1 MTAASCDPRTLRDAF
16 GSFMTG
22 VTVVTANDAS
32 GNPIGFT
39 ANSFA
44 SVSIDPPLL
53 LVCIAKTS
61 RNFATMTSANGF
73 AVNVLSEKQIAVS
86 NTFAKPVEDRF
97 AAVEWKRGPHG
108 APILAG
114 VSAWFDCSLNEIVD
128 AGDHAILIG
137 RVEAFENGAMAG
149 LGFARGSYIT
159 PGLSG
164 KAVSAAAE
172 GAPLI
177 AAVVERDGAV
187 LLIPEADGRWRLPQ
201 MALKGGEALAVLQ
214 DYLTATTGLA
224 IEVGFLYSV
233 YDNKTTGHQ
242 HIVYRAGA
250 EPGETQAG
258 RFVPL
263 AELPLD
269 NMDNPAT
276 ADLLRRFAAESAL
289 GNFGVYVGD
298 EKQGKVHPFA
308 RKA

>member
-1 MTAASCDPRTLRDAF
+1 MMRPETRSALPRTR
-16 GSFMTG
+16 SHRSRSTR
-22 VTVVTANDAS
+22 
-32 GNPIGFT
+32 
-39 ANSFA
+39 
-44 SVSIDPPLL
+44 PLL

-61 RNFATMTSANGF
+61 RNFATMTSAKGF
-73 AVNVLSEKQIAVS
+73 AVNVLSDKQMTVS

-97 AAVEWKRGPHG
+97 AAVEWKSGPHG

-164 KAVSAAAE
+164 KAVAAAAE

-201 MALKGGEALAVLQ
+201 MVLKGGEALAALQ
-214 DYLTATTGLA
+214 EYLAATTGLG

-242 HIVYRAGA
+242 HIVYRAAA
-250 EPGETQAG
+250 EPGDSQDG
-258 RFVPL
+258 RFIPL
-263 AELPLD
+263 TELPLD
-269 NMDNPAT
+269 KMDNSAT
-276 ADLLRRFAAESAL
+276 ADLLKRFAAESAL

-298 EKQGKVHPFA
+298 EKQGKVHPYA

>member
-1 MTAASCDPRTLRDAF
+1 MTTASLDPRALRDAF

-61 RNFATMTSANGF
+61 RNFATMTSAKGF
-73 AVNVLSEKQIAVS
+73 AVSVLSDKQMTVS

-97 AAVEWKRGPHG
+97 AAVEWKSGPHG

-164 KAVSAAAE
+164 KAVAAAAE

-187 LLIPEADGRWRLPQ
+187 LLIPESDGRWRLPQ
-201 MALKGGEALAVLQ
+201 MVLKGGEALAALQ
-214 DYLTATTGLA
+214 EYLTATTGLG

-242 HIVYRAGA
+242 HIVYRAAA
-250 EPGETQAG
+250 EPGDSQDG
-258 RFVPL
+258 RFIPL
-263 AELPLD
+263 TELPLD
-269 NMDNPAT
+269 KMDNSAT
-276 ADLLRRFAAESAL
+276 ADLLKRFAAESAL

-298 EKQGKVHPFA
+298 EKQGKVHPYA

>member
-1 MTAASCDPRTLRDAF
+1 MTTASLDPRALRDAF

-61 RNFATMTSANGF
+61 RNFATMTSAKGF
-73 AVNVLSEKQIAVS
+73 AVNVLSDKQMTVS

-97 AAVEWKRGPHG
+97 AAVEWKSGPHG

-114 VSAWFDCSLNEIVD
+114 VSAWFDCSLNEIV
-128 AGDHAILIG
+128 DHAILIG

-164 KAVSAAAE
+164 KAVAAAAE

-201 MALKGGEALAVLQ
+201 MVLKGGEALAALQ
-214 DYLTATTGLA
+214 EYLAATTGLG

-242 HIVYRAGA
+242 HIVYRAAA
-250 EPGETQAG
+250 EPGDSQDG
-258 RFVPL
+258 RFIPL
-263 AELPLD
+263 TELPLD
-269 NMDNPAT
+269 KMDNSAT
-276 ADLLRRFAAESAL
+276 ADLLKRFAAESAL

-298 EKQGKVHPFA
+298 EKQGKVHPYA

>member
-1 MTAASCDPRTLRDAF
+1 MTTASLDPRALRDAF

-22 VTVVTANDAS
+22 VTVVTASDAS

-61 RNFATMTSANGF
+61 RNFATMTGAKGF
-73 AVNVLSEKQIAVS
+73 AVNVLSEKQTTVS

-97 AAVEWKRGPHG
+97 ATVEWKSGPHG
-108 APILAG
+108 APVLSG
-114 VSAWFDCSLNEIVD
+114 VSAWFDCSMKEIVD

-172 GAPLI
+172 GVPLI

-187 LLIPEADGRWRLPQ
+187 LLLPETDGRWRLPQ
-201 MALKGGEALAVLQ
+201 ITLKGGEALAALQ
-214 DYLTATTGLA
+214 DHLAATTGLG

-242 HIVYRAGA
+242 HIVYRAAAGV
-250 EPGETQAG
+250 GETTAG
-258 RFVPL
+258 RFIPL
-263 AELPLD
+263 EELPFD
-269 NMDNPAT
+269 KMDNSAT
-276 ADLLRRFAAESAL
+276 ADLLKRFAAESAL

-298 EKQGKVHPFA
+298 EKQGKVHPYA

>member
-1 MTAASCDPRTLRDAF
+1 MNTASLDPRALRDAF

-22 VTVVTANDAS
+22 VTVVTAKDAS

-61 RNFATMTSANGF
+61 RNFATMTGAKGF
-73 AVNVLSEKQIAVS
+73 AVNVLSEKQMTVS

-97 AAVEWKRGPHG
+97 ATVEWRHGPYG

-114 VSAWFDCSLNEIVD
+114 VSAWFDCSTNEIVD

-137 RVEAFENGAMAG
+137 RVEAFENGVMAG

-172 GAPLI
+172 GVPLI
-177 AAVVERDGAV
+177 AAVVERAGAV
-187 LLIPEADGRWRLPQ
+187 LLIPEAGGHWRLPQ
-201 MALKGGEALAVLQ
+201 MELKGGEPLAALQ
-214 DYLTATTGLA
+214 DHLTNTTELA

-242 HIVYRAGA
+242 HIVYRAAA
-250 EPGETQAG
+250 EPGDTEAG
-258 RFVPL
+258 RFVPI
-263 AELPLD
+263 ADLPLD
-269 NMDNPAT
+269 AMDNSAT

-298 EKQGKVHPFA
+298 EKQGKVHPYA

>member
-1 MTAASCDPRTLRDAF
+1 MTIAHLDPRALRDAF

-32 GNPIGFT
+32 GRPIGFT

-61 RNFATMTSANGF
+61 RNFATVTSTKGF
-73 AVNVLSEKQIAVS
+73 AVNVLSEKQMTVS

-97 AAVEWKRGPHG
+97 AAVEWKNGPHG
-108 APILAG
+108 SPILAG
-114 VSAWFDCSLNEIVD
+114 VSAWFDCSMEKIID

-187 LLIPEADGRWRLPQ
+187 LLMPGDDGRWHLPQ
-201 MALKGGEALAVLQ
+201 IALKGDDPLEALQA
-214 DYLTATTGLA
+214 YLGGATGLG

-233 YDNKTTGHQ
+233 YDNKTTGHR
-242 HIVYRAGA
+242 HIVYRASA
-250 EPGETQAG
+250 QAG
-258 RFVPL
+258 GTRTGRFIPIGG
-263 AELPLD
+263 LPLD
-269 NMDNPAT
+269 QMDNSAT
-276 ADLLRRFAAESAL
+276 ADLLKRFATESAL
-289 GNFGVYVGD
+289 GNFGLYVGD
-298 EKQGKVHPFA
+298 EIQGKVHPFA

>member
-1 MTAASCDPRTLRDAF
+1 MTTASFDPRALRDAF
-16 GSFMTG
+16 GSFLTG
-22 VTVVTANDAS
+22 VTVITANDAS
-32 GNPIGFT
+32 GRPIGFT

-61 RNFATMTSANGF
+61 RNFATVTSAKGF
-73 AVNVLSEKQIAVS
+73 AVNVLSDKQMTVS

-97 AAVEWKRGPHG
+97 ATVEWKHGPHG
-108 APILAG
+108 SPILAS
-114 VSAWFDCSLNEIVD
+114 VSAWFDCSMEKIVD

-137 RVEAFENGAMAG
+137 HVEAFENGAMAG
-149 LGFARGSYIT
+149 LGFARGGYIT

-187 LLIPEADGRWRLPQ
+187 LLIPADDGRWHLPQ
-201 MALKGGEALAVLQ
+201 MALKGGEPLEALQA
-214 DYLTATTGLA
+214 YLGSATGLR

-233 YDNKTTGHQ
+233 YDNKTSGHQ
-242 HIVYRAGA
+242 HIVYRAAA
-250 EPGETQAG
+250 EVGETRAG
-258 RFVPL
+258 RFVPIG
-263 AELPLD
+263 ELPLD
-269 NMDNPAT
+269 RMDNSAT

>member
-1 MTAASCDPRTLRDAF
+1 MTTASLDPRALRDAF

-61 RNFATMTSANGF
+61 RNFATMTSAKGF
-73 AVNVLSEKQIAVS
+73 AVNVLSDKQMTVS

-97 AAVEWKRGPHG
+97 AAVEWKSGPHG

-164 KAVSAAAE
+164 KAVAAAAE

-201 MALKGGEALAVLQ
+201 MVLKGGEALAALQ
-214 DYLTATTGLA
+214 EYLAATTGLG

-242 HIVYRAGA
+242 HIVYRAAA
-250 EPGETQAG
+250 EPGDSQDG
-258 RFVPL
+258 RFIPL
-263 AELPLD
+263 TELPLD
-269 NMDNPAT
+269 KMDNSAT
-276 ADLLRRFAAESAL
+276 ADLLKRFAAESAL

-298 EKQGKVHPFA
+298 EKQGKVHPYA

>member
-1 MTAASCDPRTLRDAF
+1 MTTASFDPRALRDAF

-22 VTVVTANDAS
+22 VTVVTANDTS
-32 GNPIGFT
+32 GRPIGFT

-53 LVCIAKTS
+53 LVCLAKTS
-61 RNFATMTSANGF
+61 RNFATMTMAKGF
-73 AVNVLSEKQIAVS
+73 GVNVLSEKQMTVS

-97 AAVEWKRGPHG
+97 AAVEWKNGPHG

-114 VSAWFDCSLNEIVD
+114 VSAWFDCSTNEIVD

-159 PGLSG
+159 PGLSS

-172 GAPLI
+172 GVPLI

-187 LLIPEADGRWRLPQ
+187 LLISEADGRCRLPQ
-201 MALKGGEALAVLQ
+201 MELKGGEPLAALQ
-214 DYLTATTGLA
+214 DYLTDATGLA
-224 IEVGFLYSV
+224 VEVGFLYSV
-233 YDNKTTGHQ
+233 YDNKATGHQ
-242 HIVYRAGA
+242 HIVYRAVA
-250 EPGETQAG
+250 EPGDTKAG
-258 RFVPL
+258 RFAPI
-263 AELPLD
+263 ADLPLD
-269 NMDNPAT
+269 AMDNSAT

-298 EKQGKVHPFA
+298 EKQGKVHPYA

>member
-1 MTAASCDPRTLRDAF
+1 
-16 GSFMTG
+16 MTG

-61 RNFATMTSANGF
+61 RNFATMTSAKGF
-73 AVNVLSEKQIAVS
+73 AVNVLSDKQMTVS

-97 AAVEWKRGPHG
+97 AAVEWKSGPHG

-164 KAVSAAAE
+164 KAVAAAAE

-201 MALKGGEALAVLQ
+201 MVLKGGEALAALQ
-214 DYLTATTGLA
+214 EYLAATTGLG

-242 HIVYRAGA
+242 HIVYRAAA
-250 EPGETQAG
+250 EPGDSQDG
-258 RFVPL
+258 RFIPL
-263 AELPLD
+263 TELPLD
-269 NMDNPAT
+269 KMDNSAT
-276 ADLLRRFAAESAL
+276 ADLLKRFAAESAL

-298 EKQGKVHPFA
+298 EKQGKVHPYA